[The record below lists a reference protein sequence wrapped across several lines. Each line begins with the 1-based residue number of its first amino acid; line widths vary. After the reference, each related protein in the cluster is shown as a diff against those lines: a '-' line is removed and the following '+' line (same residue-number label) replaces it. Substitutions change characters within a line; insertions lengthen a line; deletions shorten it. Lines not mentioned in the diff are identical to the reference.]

1 LASRT
6 RNLIVLG
13 LLVALLGAAFAS
25 ITLQKTR
32 LGLDLAGG
40 VELIYR
46 AIPND
51 PTKDPTADEIGKA
64 IETIRKRVNELGTT
78 EAEIQSLGSNLI
90 LVALP
95 DVDDPER
102 AKKLVGST
110 ARLLF
115 FKWEDNVVVGPGKT
129 DGRLD
134 ANGASNSGYDT
145 LYEAVKLAAK
155 QKPSKEG
162 ADRDNDSRAGD
173 AYYLFTEGKEPKL
186 VAGPALSKA
195 ELLGGEF
202 GGEQPEDTQILKVP
216 RGTLVV
222 CQGDRC
228 GKADG
233 TKTTNAS
240 YFVLRDNVELTGD
253 EVKRA
258 SATTDQ
264 QTGQP
269 AVALEFNG
277 KGSKIFERVT
287 RDLYNDGQ
295 SEPVLPAQ
303 KRDAAHRFAIV
314 LDGETISTPYIDP
327 SDATLAGGIAGGNAQ
342 ITGLTTTEARDLAK
356 QIDLGA
362 LPVSLKL
369 ESQRRVSAS
378 LGKQDLN
385 KALMAAAAGFGLVLI
400 FLLAFYRILGVIA
413 GIALGIYAVLF
424 FAVSKAIGF
433 TFTLPGIAGLV
444 LTLSVAADANIVI
457 FERIKEEVRA
467 GRSIPSAISTGYS
480 KGFAT
485 IVDANVVT
493 LITAFILFVLA
504 TAGVRGFAAS
514 LGLGTIISL
523 FTAVL
528 VTSAILGLL
537 AGWRGLERPS
547 ALGVREKTQRWHFD
561 FMGRAKLFFSMS
573 GVILLIGALAV
584 AGMGLNLGIDFESGT
599 RITAGFDKALSET
612 QVREVFSEVGASN
625 AKIQRVE
632 GDKALGKNAFQIS
645 AESLDEAEVDKVREL
660 LDESFSIKGKG
671 GDAQF
676 AVESVGPTFG
686 AAVARSAV
694 IAIIFSLLV
703 IGVYVALRFSPKFA
717 VPVLIALAH
726 DLLITMGVYALVDR
740 EMTSA
745 TVAALL
751 TVLGFS
757 LYDTIIVFD
766 RIRENLPRM
775 PRAAFSQIVNRS
787 MSEVL
792 TRSLATSFVTA
803 LPILALLLF
812 GGDTLKDFAFA
823 LLIGT
828 ISGAYSSIFIA
839 SPVLTLWKEREPIFR
854 QRRERIEQ
862 DNNGIVPPFYADT
875 IGGVE
880 VEDPRMGAAPK
891 AEVAPRQEPAQE
903 QEEPTTVEPEPV
915 AANGDS
921 AETAVT
927 GGGNIARATSKDQ
940 RRAARQRRKHG
951 RTR

>member
-1 LASRT
+1 MASRT

-134 ANGASNSGYDT
+134 SNGAANSGYDS

-155 QKPSKEG
+155 QKPSKAG

-173 AYYLFTEGKEPKL
+173 LYYLFSEGKKPKL
-186 VAGPALSKA
+186 IAGPAPSEQ
-195 ELLGGEF
+195 ELLGGAL
-202 GGEQPEDTQILKVP
+202 GGEQPENTQILKVP
-216 RGTLVV
+216 RGTIVV

-228 GKADG
+228 GKTDG

-240 YFVLRDNVELTGD
+240 YFVMRDNVELTGD

-269 AVALEFNG
+269 AVSLEFNK
-277 KGSKIFERVT
+277 KGSKIFENVT

-303 KRDAAHRFAIV
+303 RRDAAHRFAIV
-314 LDGETISTPYIDP
+314 LDGEAISTPYIDP
-327 SDATLAGGIAGGNAQ
+327 TDPQLADGIVGGNAQ

-385 KALMAAAAGFGLVLI
+385 KALLAAAAGFGLVLI
-400 FLLAFYRILGVIA
+400 FLLTFYRILGVIA

-547 ALGVREKTQRWHFD
+547 ALGVGKKTQRWHFD
-561 FMGRAKLFFSMS
+561 FMGRAKYFFTMS
-573 GVILLIGALAV
+573 GMILLIGSFAV

-599 RITAGFDKALSET
+599 RITAGFDKALSEA
-612 QVREVFSEVGASN
+612 QVRDVLSEVGAAN

-632 GDKALGKNAFQIS
+632 GDKALGKNAFQMS

-660 LDESFSIKGKG
+660 LDDRFSIKGKA
-671 GDAQF
+671 GDSQF

-703 IGVYVALRFSPKFA
+703 IGVYVSLRFSPKFA
-717 VPVLIALAH
+717 VPVLIALSH
-726 DLLITMGVYALVDR
+726 DILITLGVYALVDR
-740 EMTSA
+740 ELTSA

-751 TVLGFS
+751 TILGFS

-803 LPILALLLF
+803 LPITALLLF
-812 GGDTLKDFAFA
+812 GGETLKDFAFA

-828 ISGAYSSIFIA
+828 ISGTYSSVFIA
-839 SPVLTLWKEREPIFR
+839 SPVLSLWKEREPIFR
-854 QRRERIEQ
+854 QRRERIER
-862 DNNGIVPPFYADT
+862 DNNGVVPAFYSDT
-875 IGGVE
+875 IAGVE
-880 VEDPRMGAAPK
+880 VEDPRLGGVPKAAAP
-891 AEVAPRQEPAQE
+891 AASFEPRESEPDSSAAEPADGGDSDE
-903 QEEPTTVEPEPV
+903 TTV
-915 AANGDS
+915 
-921 AETAVT
+921 T
-927 GGGNIARATSKDQ
+927 GAGNIARAATKDQ